1 VHPAF
6 KEGAFVE
13 SAAVLLQIDP
23 GMDALGEAVDL
34 VPGRTCSVI
43 HRADRK
49 RVVAVNCDLDEQ
61 LANARKIV
69 TDLGVQFLPDQIRRY
84 PDVSAVPCPLIY
96 SLSMTGSFRISAMAL
111 EADSAAPGNVSAS
124 ARM

>member
-1 VHPAF
+1 MHPAF
-6 KEGAFVE
+6 KAGAFVE

-23 GMDALGEAVDL
+23 GTDAFGEAVDL
-34 VPGRTCSVI
+34 VPGRICSVI

-49 RVVAVNCDLDEQ
+49 RVVSVNCD
-61 LANARKIV
+61 
-69 TDLGVQFLPDQIRRY
+69 